1 MMEQVTGRTDFLKKI
16 SSMTREEITEYM
28 KSKIMRKKL
37 IYPMI
42 ILFPKE
48 EENSCHSHALG
59 KVFELDPY
67 SIEVGCRLV
76 LYPIITSD
84 VVSVS
89 NIYHT
94 LVVETCNSFYNFEL
108 TGESKID

>member
-48 EENSCHSHALG
+48 EENTEKDNL
-59 KVFELDPY
+59 KQVMIL
-67 SIEVGCRLV
+67 
-76 LYPIITSD
+76 SD
-84 VVSVS
+84 IP
-89 NIYHT
+89 N
-94 LVVETCNSFYNFEL
+94 E
-108 TGESKID
+108 

>member
-48 EENSCHSHALG
+48 EENNEKDNL
-59 KVFELDPY
+59 KQVMIL
-67 SIEVGCRLV
+67 
-76 LYPIITSD
+76 SD
-84 VVSVS
+84 IP
-89 NIYHT
+89 N
-94 LVVETCNSFYNFEL
+94 E
-108 TGESKID
+108 

>member
-48 EENSCHSHALG
+48 EENSEKDNL
-59 KVFELDPY
+59 KQVMIL
-67 SIEVGCRLV
+67 
-76 LYPIITSD
+76 SD
-84 VVSVS
+84 IP
-89 NIYHT
+89 N
-94 LVVETCNSFYNFEL
+94 E
-108 TGESKID
+108 

>member
-1 MMEQVTGRTDFLKKI
+1 MEQVTGRTDFLKKI

-48 EENSCHSHALG
+48 EENNEKDNL
-59 KVFELDPY
+59 KQVMIL
-67 SIEVGCRLV
+67 
-76 LYPIITSD
+76 
-84 VVSVS
+84 
-89 NIYHT
+89 
-94 LVVETCNSFYNFEL
+94 
-108 TGESKID
+108 IDIPNE

>member
-1 MMEQVTGRTDFLKKI
+1 MEQVTGRTDFLKKI

-48 EENSCHSHALG
+48 EENTEKDNL
-59 KVFELDPY
+59 KQVMIL
-67 SIEVGCRLV
+67 
-76 LYPIITSD
+76 SD
-84 VVSVS
+84 IP
-89 NIYHT
+89 N
-94 LVVETCNSFYNFEL
+94 E
-108 TGESKID
+108 

>member
-1 MMEQVTGRTDFLKKI
+1 MEQVTGRTDFLKKI

-48 EENSCHSHALG
+48 EENSEKDNL
-59 KVFELDPY
+59 KQVMIL
-67 SIEVGCRLV
+67 
-76 LYPIITSD
+76 SD
-84 VVSVS
+84 IP
-89 NIYHT
+89 N
-94 LVVETCNSFYNFEL
+94 E
-108 TGESKID
+108 

>member
-48 EENSCHSHALG
+48 ENNEKDNL
-59 KVFELDPY
+59 KQVMIL
-67 SIEVGCRLV
+67 
-76 LYPIITSD
+76 SD
-84 VVSVS
+84 IP
-89 NIYHT
+89 N
-94 LVVETCNSFYNFEL
+94 E
-108 TGESKID
+108 

>member
-1 MMEQVTGRTDFLKKI
+1 MEQVTGRTDFLKKI

-48 EENSCHSHALG
+48 ENNG
-59 KVFELDPY
+59 KDDNLKQVMIL
-67 SIEVGCRLV
+67 
-76 LYPIITSD
+76 SD
-84 VVSVS
+84 IP
-89 NIYHT
+89 N
-94 LVVETCNSFYNFEL
+94 E
-108 TGESKID
+108 

>member
-1 MMEQVTGRTDFLKKI
+1 MEQVTGRTDFLKKI

-48 EENSCHSHALG
+48 EENNEKDNL
-59 KVFELDPY
+59 KQVMIL
-67 SIEVGCRLV
+67 
-76 LYPIITSD
+76 SD
-84 VVSVS
+84 MP
-89 NIYHT
+89 N
-94 LVVETCNSFYNFEL
+94 E
-108 TGESKID
+108 

>member
-1 MMEQVTGRTDFLKKI
+1 MEQVTGRTDFLKKI

-48 EENSCHSHALG
+48 EENNEKDDNL
-59 KVFELDPY
+59 KQVMIL
-67 SIEVGCRLV
+67 
-76 LYPIITSD
+76 SD
-84 VVSVS
+84 IP
-89 NIYHT
+89 N
-94 LVVETCNSFYNFEL
+94 E
-108 TGESKID
+108 

>member
-1 MMEQVTGRTDFLKKI
+1 MEQVTGRTDFLKKI

-48 EENSCHSHALG
+48 EENNEKDNL
-59 KVFELDPY
+59 KQVMIL
-67 SIEVGCRLV
+67 
-76 LYPIITSD
+76 SD
-84 VVSVS
+84 IP
-89 NIYHT
+89 N
-94 LVVETCNSFYNFEL
+94 E
-108 TGESKID
+108 

>member
-48 EENSCHSHALG
+48 ENTEKDNL
-59 KVFELDPY
+59 KQVMIL
-67 SIEVGCRLV
+67 
-76 LYPIITSD
+76 SD
-84 VVSVS
+84 IP
-89 NIYHT
+89 N
-94 LVVETCNSFYNFEL
+94 E
-108 TGESKID
+108 

>member
-1 MMEQVTGRTDFLKKI
+1 MEQVTGRTDFLKKI

-48 EENSCHSHALG
+48 EENNEKNNL
-59 KVFELDPY
+59 KQVMIL
-67 SIEVGCRLV
+67 
-76 LYPIITSD
+76 SD
-84 VVSVS
+84 IP
-89 NIYHT
+89 N
-94 LVVETCNSFYNFEL
+94 E
-108 TGESKID
+108 

>member
-1 MMEQVTGRTDFLKKI
+1 MEQVTGRTDFLKKI

-48 EENSCHSHALG
+48 EKSEKDNL
-59 KVFELDPY
+59 KQVMIL
-67 SIEVGCRLV
+67 
-76 LYPIITSD
+76 SD
-84 VVSVS
+84 IP
-89 NIYHT
+89 N
-94 LVVETCNSFYNFEL
+94 
-108 TGESKID
+108 G

>member
-28 KSKIMRKKL
+28 KTKIMRKKL

-48 EENSCHSHALG
+48 EENNEKDNL
-59 KVFELDPY
+59 KQVMIL
-67 SIEVGCRLV
+67 
-76 LYPIITSD
+76 SD
-84 VVSVS
+84 IP
-89 NIYHT
+89 N
-94 LVVETCNSFYNFEL
+94 E
-108 TGESKID
+108 